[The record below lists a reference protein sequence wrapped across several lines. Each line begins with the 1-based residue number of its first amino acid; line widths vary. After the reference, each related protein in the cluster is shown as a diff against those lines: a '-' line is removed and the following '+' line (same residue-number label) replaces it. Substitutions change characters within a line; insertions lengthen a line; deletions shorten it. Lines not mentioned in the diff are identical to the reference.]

1 MAAIEIGE
9 VRELVESAVT
19 AISILGGAMAYCS
32 GYFAAQALA
41 AHSAPDT
48 VAQRVNEGI
57 GQGFVMGSPL
67 AVVALI
73 IEAWT

>member
-19 AISILGGAMAYCS
+19 AISILGGMMAYCS
-32 GYFAAQALA
+32 GYLAAQALA
-41 AHSAPDT
+41 ERSTPDT

-57 GQGFVMGSPL
+57 GQGFILGSPL
-67 AVVALI
+67 AVVTLI